1 VNIFSSYKNYLL
13 SFFAFIVFFPTY
25 LFGSTS
31 TGQAYLFLFFP
42 IILLITYLFLAFLN
56 HNQYKGFKV
65 PFLGVV
71 LFIYGVLILVTSLSK
86 LSFIDFSLFINHF
99 RYFSYALI
107 LCLAYNISNL
117 LIGKCEELNSTLF
130 TIFFFVVAFI
140 FLQLLFP
147 DNSLINL
154 ITKRKLSDY
163 LGFRVGGPFDWSYV
177 FAFCSIPVV
186 FSFLHGLVRGEN
198 NIALTFVGYL
208 VFFAFF
214 LTQSK
219 AAYISFVLL
228 VVIWTVFSF
237 FNYKRNRK
245 LLFYL
250 SFLIF
255 LIVVGIIFNPD
266 MFLHFSNFYNA
277 LASGGVDASTNTRLN
292 QFEVLDVTLES
303 NFLLGYPLKY
313 VIIENS
319 YVHYFYNYGLIGVVF
334 FVVTKL
340 IFLIDSF
347 IKIVQI
353 NKVNSGINLGLYIGI
368 SCMVFSVFI
377 FGLGSS
383 PTDANKSSYFFYFLY
398 GNFISVAK
406 NGMWNYNVR

>member
-1 VNIFSSYKNYLL
+1 
-13 SFFAFIVFFPTY
+13 
-25 LFGSTS
+25 
-31 TGQAYLFLFFP
+31 
-42 IILLITYLFLAFLN
+42 
-56 HNQYKGFKV
+56 
-65 PFLGVV
+65 
-71 LFIYGVLILVTSLSK
+71 
-86 LSFIDFSLFINHF
+86 
-99 RYFSYALI
+99 
-107 LCLAYNISNL
+107 
-117 LIGKCEELNSTLF
+117 
-130 TIFFFVVAFI
+130 
-140 FLQLLFP
+140 
-147 DNSLINL
+147 
-154 ITKRKLSDY
+154 
-163 LGFRVGGPFDWSYV
+163 
-177 FAFCSIPVV
+177 
-186 FSFLHGLVRGEN
+186 
-198 NIALTFVGYL
+198 
-208 VFFAFF
+208 
-214 LTQSK
+214 
-219 AAYISFVLL
+219 ISFVLL

-255 LIVVGIIFNPD
+255 LIVLGIILNPD

-277 LASGGVDASTNTRLN
+277 LVSGGVDSSTNTRLN

-347 IKIVQI
+347 IKIDQI

-406 NGMWNYNVR
+406 NGTRNYNVR